1 MKNKALDTAFLARL
15 DRLKYRIAFGNWVL
29 ILFGMIL
36 LLGLA
41 GVFANIWPGT
51 WFKYFDLDREYTVP
65 ALFSGGLLLAAAWES
80 FRAASS
86 QRLGAWV
93 LAAVFL
99 EMGFDELLKIHERI
113 EQAVGVDWQILYLP
127 LMVFAGIGWLLV
139 LARMGDKRQRRLWIA
154 GAVAWTASQ
163 LFEAAEWGWGAESQ
177 IPLPGYLYLTHIEEL
192 LEMSGS
198 SFFLLTLL
206 LLNGGPSILRK
217 CHGTV
222 TSCWRKP
229 EIDPW

>member
-1 MKNKALDTAFLARL
+1 MKNKATDAAFLARI

-29 ILFGMIL
+29 ILFGIIL

-41 GVFANIWPGT
+41 GAVADLRPGT
-51 WFKYFDLDREYTVP
+51 WLKYFDLDREYTVP

-80 FRAASS
+80 FTAASS
-86 QRLGAWV
+86 KRLGAWAFA
-93 LAAVFL
+93 LAAVFF

-113 EQAVGVDWQILYLP
+113 EQATGVDWQILYLP
-127 LMVFAGIGWLLV
+127 VMAFAGIGWLFV
-139 LARMGDKRQRRLWIA
+139 LAQLRDKRQRRLWIA

-163 LFEAAEWGWGAESQ
+163 LFEAAEWGWGAESK
-177 IPLPGYLYLTHIEEL
+177 IPLPGYLYLVHFEEL

-206 LLNGGPSILRK
+206 LLNGGPSISRK
-217 CHGTV
+217 
-222 TSCWRKP
+222 
-229 EIDPW
+229 